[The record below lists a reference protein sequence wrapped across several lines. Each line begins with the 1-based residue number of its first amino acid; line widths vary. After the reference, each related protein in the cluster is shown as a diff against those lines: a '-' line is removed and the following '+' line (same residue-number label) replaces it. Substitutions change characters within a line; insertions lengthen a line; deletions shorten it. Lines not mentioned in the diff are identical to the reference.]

1 MERDERERLAV
12 SRTDMAE
19 DRTVLANERTFAGW
33 VRTGLATIAI
43 GLGFSALFRQMEPV
57 WVPKAI
63 ATGFLL
69 IGIFVFISSERRACQ
84 VLERL
89 KVHEV
94 KTAPRLNI
102 EFVSWG
108 MVIGTSA
115 LIAALW
121 TLE

>member
-1 MERDERERLAV
+1 MWA
-12 SRTDMAE
+12 
-19 DRTVLANERTFAGW
+19 
-33 VRTGLATIAI
+33 
-43 GLGFSALFRQMEPV
+43 
-57 WVPKAI
+57 PKAI